1 MKISRK
7 CLIGLCGVTSL
18 LVSTSVVSI
27 TNKVR
32 NESFSLVAKNNI
44 DMFSN
49 PSEIDVNENNCLDQD
64 TEDVLKKSDHSLIA
78 FKKKL
83 DECKKI
89 LVKMGDDL
97 VASYLVQLGDENYH
111 DWGNFVKQFDNVNW
125 KQEGKNKSI
134 IEKIADLLECS
145 FDEVNAKKIDQLD
158 EKVKSDVQKMLSKKQ
173 EALNSQKQQFERI
186 KKDLS
191 DFLSNPSNDEY
202 CINLKKSIAQLS
214 ISNKSHKG
222 GLVVNKPDTTLSCS
236 NNQLNTTHKVNALDE
251 KKSLNKWKVNK
262 QNLKTIKEKNGSK
275 QLEHKKEN
283 QATLKLK
290 SFLDKVNK
298 K

>member
-1 MKISRK
+1 MKISKK

-18 LVSTSVVSI
+18 LVSTSVVSV

-44 DMFSN
+44 DMSFN
-49 PSEIDVNENNCLDQD
+49 PSEIDVNKNNCLDQD
-64 TEDVLKKSDHSLIA
+64 TEDVLKKFDKSLIA
-78 FKKKL
+78 CKKAL
-83 DECKKI
+83 DECKKT

-111 DWGNFVKQFDNVNW
+111 DWGNFVKQFDDVNW
-125 KQEGKNKSI
+125 KQKEKNKSI
-134 IEKIADLLECS
+134 IEKLANLLKCS

-158 EKVKSDVQKMLSKKQ
+158 EKVKNNVQKMLSNQQ
-173 EALNSQKQQFERI
+173 EALNSQKQQFEQI

-191 DFLSNPSNDEY
+191 DFLSNPLNVEY
-202 CINLKKSIAQLS
+202 CTNLKKSIAQLS
-214 ISNKSHKG
+214 VSNKSHKEE
-222 GLVVNKPDTTLSCS
+222 LVVNKLDNTLSCS
-236 NNQLNTTHKVNALDE
+236 NNQLNTHKVNALDE

-262 QNLKTIKEKNGSK
+262 QNLKNLKEKNGSK